1 MASVTFHLIST
12 SSKDDFLTSVQQL
25 PQPDRPHYLGNCEH
39 WIHAPSLSVPALTG
53 TGSKMQRWDFLLIR
67 RTKPEFD
74 LEVPSAL
81 AKSVDVHW
89 ATATTIPDEQ
99 LDALESEN
107 KRRAALIVE
116 PLPEG
121 WSPSD
126 HSGLDASDPPSDLE
140 ASLAL
145 SSVPLGA
152 SRSSTPLA
160 LKDFIKTFGTSHSGP
175 VAMFNLLAYHP
186 GQRPRYFEYIAAFG
200 ASIGSRYGG
209 DAQFIGFGG
218 CDWSSRESEGTQVA
232 DPKANGSSVWED
244 CALVWYPS
252 IWHFGKML
260 DDPEYAE
267 VDRKFKQGALR
278 DNPLICC
285 TEIQVKYSA

>member
-12 SSKDDFLTSVQQL
+12 SSKHDFLSSVQQL
-25 PQPDRPHYLGNCEH
+25 SKPDRPLYLGNCEH
-39 WIHAPSLSVPALTG
+39 WIHAPTLSVPALTG
-53 TGSKMQRWDFLLIR
+53 TGPEMQRWEYLLICT
-67 RTKPEFD
+67 TKSKLDF
-74 LEVPSAL
+74 EVPSAL
-81 AKSVDVHW
+81 ARFVKAHW
-89 ATATTIPDEQ
+89 AIATTIPHEQ

-116 PLPEG
+116 PLPDG
-121 WSPSD
+121 WSPRN
-126 HSGLDASDPPSDLE
+126 HSGLDASDPPADLE

-152 SRSSTPLA
+152 SKSSTPLG
-160 LKDFIKTFGTSHSGP
+160 LKDFIATFGTAHTGP

-186 GQRPRYFEYIAAFG
+186 RQRPRYLEYIAAFG
-200 ASIGSRYGG
+200 TSIGSRYGG
-209 DAQFIGFGG
+209 DPQFIGFGD

-232 DPKANGSSVWED
+232 DPQANGSSVWED

-252 IWHFGKML
+252 ILHFGKML

-267 VDRKFKQGALR
+267 VDRKYKHGALR

-285 TEIQVKYSA
+285 TEIQLEYD